1 MQRLLVVLL
10 LASSTCGCFLW
21 GEHPTTWEGR
31 YSKATRELANAQDD
45 CQRFYALDDAAK
57 AAFETGR
64 LDDAR
69 RYAERAIELA
79 ATMRSD
85 WNYGNAIHDGHM
97 VLGRL
102 ALKGGDIAAARR
114 ELLAAGASPGSPQLD
129 TFGPNMSL
137 AKDLL
142 EHKETDTVVE
152 YFRLCGKFWEMGT
165 DRLRQ
170 WTILAK
176 AGEMPDFGANLVY

>member
-1 MQRLLVVLL
+1 MLL
-10 LASSTCGCFLW
+10 LAASAWGCLLL
-21 GEHPTTWEGR
+21 GDHPTTWEGR
-31 YSKATRELANAQDD
+31 YSKATRELTAAQDD
-45 CQRFYALDDAAK
+45 VHRFYALDDAAK

-64 LDDAR
+64 LDEAR
-69 RYAERAIELA
+69 RYAERALELA

-102 ALKGGDIAAARR
+102 ALKGGDVETARR
-114 ELLAAGASPGSPQLD
+114 ELLAAGASPGSPQLGS
-129 TFGPNMSL
+129 FGPNMSL

-142 EHKETDTVVE
+142 EHKETETVVE

-176 AGEMPDFGANLVY
+176 AGEIPDFGANLVY